1 MLYEKKTSDVYQ
13 NSRSFICSICD
24 LGSTDTEQNNDRT
37 ENVYEFMRAM
47 NPRNISNAQ
56 LVLMLL
62 NIQRSIYDHRR
73 EHP

>member
-37 ENVYEFMRAM
+37 ENVDRLAHNTCVHESHESKKHLKCSTCPHA
-47 NPRNISNAQ
+47 
-56 LVLMLL
+56 V
-62 NIQRSIYDHRR
+62 
-73 EHP
+73 EHPMIYL